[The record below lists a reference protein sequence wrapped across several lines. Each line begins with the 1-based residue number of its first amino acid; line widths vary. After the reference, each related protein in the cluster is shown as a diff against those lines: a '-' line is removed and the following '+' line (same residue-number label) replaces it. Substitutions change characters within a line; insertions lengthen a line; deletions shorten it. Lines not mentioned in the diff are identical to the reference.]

1 MRSCLPRSAVLCGL
15 VFAMAGCSMLPD
27 SGPSRRDIEQKATVA
42 LTGSTTPSLLDY
54 ALVDLNRYVL
64 PYINDPGP
72 GSLYRTFGAGRGPV
86 PEILVGVGDT
96 ISISLFEAQAGGLF
110 IPAEAGSRPGN
121 FVQLPNETVDSK
133 GYITVPYAG
142 QILALN
148 RSTPAIEREIVDR
161 LKNRAI
167 EPQAVVSI
175 VSQTSTS
182 VTVVGDVSTP
192 GKISV
197 NPAGD
202 RVLDAI
208 ARSGGIHNP
217 GYEEFVTLVRHGL
230 KGTVYF

>member
-110 IPAEAGSRPGN
+110 IPAE
-121 FVQLPNETVDSK
+121 
-133 GYITVPYAG
+133 
-142 QILALN
+142 
-148 RSTPAIEREIVDR
+148 
-161 LKNRAI
+161 
-167 EPQAVVSI
+167 
-175 VSQTSTS
+175 
-182 VTVVGDVSTP
+182 
-192 GKISV
+192 
-197 NPAGD
+197 
-202 RVLDAI
+202 
-208 ARSGGIHNP
+208 
-217 GYEEFVTLVRHGL
+217 
-230 KGTVYF
+230 